1 MILLQSRG
9 SKYFPYTLWSPK
21 ILSPRPLSWRQMSPS
36 ASSLPNATGI
46 SSVIAQGRTIY
57 STPLHRHV
65 PSIVFPLWVNV
76 TVSNCQ
82 KLNITF
88 DSFLFPHCHAQCIS
102 KFSHFNL
109 WVTSLLQ
116 QLIILPETSLVQVTI
131 IFQCSPAGFPARASA
146 LATPAPI
153 SAVNSSQRGHSQIY
167 VRLFHSRSKP
177 TDLALYFTERKRQSL
192 KTLTICHL
200 PVPLVCIL
208 DTLASVLFLELACTL
223 LLQSLCSSLCLGWT
237 SQDSPLV

>member
-1 MILLQSRG
+1 
-9 SKYFPYTLWSPK
+9 
-21 ILSPRPLSWRQMSPS
+21 MSPS
-36 ASSLPNATGI
+36 ASSLPYATGI
-46 SSVIAQGRTIY
+46 SSLIAQGRTIY

-102 KFSHFNL
+102 KFSHFDL
-109 WVTSLLQ
+109 QVTSLLQ

-146 LATPAPI
+146 LATPVPI

-167 VRLFHSRSKP
+167 VRWFHSSDQIP
-177 TDLALYFTERKRQSL
+177 LSL
-192 KTLTICHL
+192 LHTSLSAKDSPYRPLTICLL